1 VRETGQPL
9 GLQLALVSKA
19 VSRAFNEALE
29 QAGGS
34 LPAWLILTTLRDGAR
49 GSQREIAQRIGIK
62 GPTLTIHLDKLERA
76 GLVVRARDP
85 QDRRNSQVELTRAGE
100 DAHTRLLQAVIAFN
114 RRLRA
119 GLSEEEIRLLRGLL
133 TRLQAN
139 VS

>member
-1 VRETGQPL
+1 
-9 GLQLALVSKA
+9 
-19 VSRAFNEALE
+19 VSRSFNEALE

-34 LPAWLILTTLRDGAR
+34 LPTWLVLTTLRDGAP
-49 GSQREIAQRIGIK
+49 GAQREIARRIGIK

-85 QDRRNSQVELTRAGE
+85 RDRRNSQVELTSAGAE
-100 DAHTRLLQAVIAFN
+100 AYTRLLQAVIAFN

-119 GLSEEEIRLLRGLL
+119 GLSEEEIGLLSRLLG
-133 TRLQAN
+133 RLQAN

>member
-100 DAHTRLLQAVIAFN
+100 DAHTRLLRAVIAFN